1 VLFYTGWIKD
11 DARNSKGEPGLG
23 REGAK
28 YLGACLSSR
37 ILLDV
42 GVELGFL
49 MGHEQELSWV
59 EDR

>member
-1 VLFYTGWIKD
+1 VPFRRFRPFFAVVRK
-11 DARNSKGEPGLG
+11 NGENG
-23 REGAK
+23 RQRLRA
-28 YLGACLSSR
+28 LGACLSSR